1 MPTPQPHHEL
11 GRALGARGAASAE
24 VRALLDQLTD
34 GDPDVYLDA
43 LTAAAPDDLTQ
54 PAMSHLA
61 RRGELTPADSFWRS
75 IVARRRKKQ
84 LGVLPEQYL
93 GVDKAWDREFAVA
106 AGMPVAEVHFA
117 GGFTQAL
124 AHLRPGTVLKPLR
137 ANESAGV
144 FFVLGDGEIV
154 SVATTER
161 LGSVADIRA
170 VAARQ
175 LGGPPKDHR
184 WRVQELVLGADG
196 LPARDMK
203 IYSFYGVV
211 PLIVEIRRF
220 PRVEYA
226 YFDGD
231 LRPVVPGHKPLPAFA
246 DPADTTVDRG
256 GLCPAKLAQAR
267 ALSLELPVPFMR
279 IDFHNAPDE
288 LVFCEFSSVP
298 SRSDLWKPEYDA
310 LLGRLY
316 HEAEVRLTADL
327 LAGRRF
333 EHWALFQEER
343 VRWRERKRGAT
354 AAATSEGAS
363 AGRP

>member
-1 MPTPQPHHEL
+1 MPTPQFHPEFD
-11 GRALGARGAASAE
+11 RALGARGAAAAE
-24 VRALLDQLTD
+24 VRALLDELAA
-34 GDPDVYLDA
+34 GDPDVYLNA
-43 LTAAAPDDLTQ
+43 LSAAAPEDLTQ
-54 PAMSHLA
+54 PAMAHLA
-61 RRGELTPADSFWRS
+61 RRADLTPADSFWRS

-84 LGVLPEQYL
+84 LGVLPEKFL
-93 GVDKAWDREFAVA
+93 GIDKSWDRDFATSV
-106 AGMPVAEVHFA
+106 GMPVAEVVFA

-144 FFVLGDGEIV
+144 FFVLGDGEV
-154 SVATTER
+154 LSVATTER
-161 LGSVADIRA
+161 LGSIADIRA

-175 LGGPPKDHR
+175 LGGPPKEHR

-203 IYSFYGVV
+203 IYCFYGDI

-220 PRVEYA
+220 PTVEYA
-226 YFDGD
+226 YFDGN
-231 LRPVVPGHKPLPAFA
+231 LEPVVPGHKPLPPFA
-246 DPADTTVDRG
+246 DPSETTVDRG

-288 LVFCEFSSVP
+288 LVFCEFSSAP
-298 SRSDLWKPEYDA
+298 GRSDLWKPEYDA

-316 HEAEVRLTADL
+316 HQAEVRLMTDL

-333 EHWALFQEER
+333 EHWRHFQDAR
-343 VRWRERKRGAT
+343 LGSRRG
-354 AAATSEGAS
+354 
-363 AGRP
+363 R

>member
-1 MPTPQPHHEL
+1 MSTPQPHHEL
-11 GRALGARGAASAE
+11 GRALGAAGAASAE

-43 LTAAAPDDLTQ
+43 LAAAAPDDLTQ

-61 RRGELTPADSFWRS
+61 RRGQLIPADSFWRS

-93 GVDKAWDREFAVA
+93 GVDKAWDREFATAV
-106 AGMPVAEVHFA
+106 GMPVAEVLFA

-124 AHLRPGTVLKPLR
+124 GHLRPGTVLKPLR

-144 FFVLGDGEIV
+144 FFVLGDGQVV

-196 LPARDMK
+196 LPARDVK
-203 IYSFYGVV
+203 TYCFYGDVA
-211 PLIVEIRRF
+211 LIVEIRRF

-226 YFDGD
+226 YFTAD
-231 LRPVVPGHKPLPAFA
+231 LQPVVPGHKPLPAFA

-333 EHWALFQEER
+333 DHWQGFQEQR
-343 VRWRERKRGAT
+343 LRPRRGRGAT
-354 AAATSEGAS
+354 AAAMSEGAS